1 MNHGVRKFWI
11 LLVMYFED
19 LYGTLEFHLFPC
31 FAWKLEGAGLLLTF
45 PMQFALFYLFLQFG
59 LISFDKGGN

>member
-11 LLVMYFED
+11 LLVMNFVD
-19 LYGTLEFHLFPC
+19 LSEAVGII
-31 FAWKLEGAGLLLTF
+31 LLWRLVVGSFLTF
-45 PMQFALFYLFLQFG
+45 PMQFLLFG